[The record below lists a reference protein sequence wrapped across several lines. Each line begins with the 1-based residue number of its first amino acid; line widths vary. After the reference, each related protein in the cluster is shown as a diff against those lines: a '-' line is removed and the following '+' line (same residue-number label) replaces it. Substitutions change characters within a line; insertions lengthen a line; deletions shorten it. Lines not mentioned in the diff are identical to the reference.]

1 MSAAPRTSP
10 QGATWDRALLILLAV
25 LTASMVLATRQLI
38 VPFPQNAAWF
48 ESSALFPSLMLA
60 LAAVGAVVEA
70 FRRRLPQPTT
80 GSDEL
85 DASQARIG
93 LAVAI
98 LVLFGLYMWAVPQ
111 LGYMSSTLLFLLSSS
126 RVLGFGWRTTFAL
139 SLPMALA
146 MWWVFA
152 KLLKVHFGH
161 GIWL

>member
-1 MSAAPRTSP
+1 
-10 QGATWDRALLILLAV
+10 LLILLAV
-25 LTASMVLATRQLI
+25 LAASMVLATRQLI

-60 LAAVGAVVEA
+60 LAAVGAMVEA

-98 LVLFGLYMWAVPQ
+98 LGRA
-111 LGYMSSTLLFLLSSS
+111 GATLKGGEEVRITVTHETANTGTEA
-126 RVLGFGWRTTFAL
+126 RVLPSPPVTVGRPNG
-139 SLPMALA
+139 
-146 MWWVFA
+146 
-152 KLLKVHFGH
+152 G
-161 GIWL
+161 G